1 MKQQTAKLL
10 KVLSTILV
18 IFAVIIAFL
27 ISGMRIFG
35 FQVYGVLTGS
45 MEPAYPT
52 GSLIYVKD
60 VDARTLRVN
69 DVITFSVSPNVVAT
83 HRIVELVPDSTNP
96 AVTLYRTKG
105 DANNEVD
112 ATLVA
117 ERNIIGKVSFCVPF
131 LGNMANYI
139 QNPPGTYVA
148 IVVCL
153 LMIGFVVYTDS
164 ITNDKKQPA
173 SAKATV
179 SLTDQIN
186 RIAVKIL
193 KKPLINKKAPIANT
207 TVKQGFVPQP
217 NSQQHP
223 NFQQNPQ
230 YTQQMPQNYQYPQ
243 QPYGYAQNMNYD
255 PQQAPQN
262 YQYPQQQPYG
272 YAPQYPQQNA
282 QYNAQQ
288 MPQNYQYPQQQ
299 PYGYAPQYPQQNMQ
313 YNPQQFPQNYQYP
326 QQQPYGYAPQHPQN
340 TQQTGYPMPEQQP
353 QQPQQ

>member
-105 DANNEVD
+105 DANSEVD

-164 ITNDKKQPA
+164 ITNDKKQPS

-243 QPYGYAQNMNYD
+243 Q
-255 PQQAPQN
+255 
-262 YQYPQQQPYG
+262 QPYG

-288 MPQNYQYPQQQ
+288 IPQNYQYPQQQ

-340 TQQTGYPMPEQQP
+340 AQQTGYPMPEQQP
-353 QQPQQ
+353 QQPPQ